1 MRSSEIYYD
10 DKGNRIL
17 YAEDAFTQ
25 TNLELERLNA
35 ERLAKANKQAQ
46 MQETRKI
53 LTFYNQLQKQQQN
66 PQPSL
71 LEQPPQQQPQQP
83 LQSNNNT
90 NASNNVLK
98 HLQLM
103 RRIAGIGDL

>member
-1 MRSSEIYYD
+1 
-10 DKGNRIL
+10 
-17 YAEDAFTQ
+17 
-25 TNLELERLNA
+25 
-35 ERLAKANKQAQ
+35 